1 MYQSLTIVGNVG
13 KDAEMRYLQNGTPVT
28 DFTVAVNRAWTDK
41 QTNEAREETTW
52 FRISAWN
59 KLAETCNAYIKK
71 GMSVLVVGSV
81 SASAYVGKEGE
92 ARASLEVRADT
103 VKFLSR
109 KDDAD
114 STPADTPHDIPF

>member
-1 MYQSLTIVGNVG
+1 
-13 KDAEMRYLQNGTPVT
+13 MRYLQNGTPVT